1 MMQGGSRPQV
11 KVDRKLSKTG
21 FQDVSSATTACLRI
35 FSRCKTL
42 GSRGK
47 ISILFDHPIS
57 NSLNILQL
65 DHCSVDNDPVGVDDH
80 HGHVDRP
87 VDDFPAGDDDY
98 DLFYD
103 HQHDQDDLTGIK
115 DQQLRIL
122 GVHLCCCSVC
132 SKRSASAHRPHFLYV
147 LPRIC
152 LLKL

>member
-42 GSRGK
+42 GSRVK
-47 ISILFDHPIS
+47 ISILFDQPIS

-65 DHCSVDNDPVGVDDH
+65 DRCSVDDDPDGDDDH
-80 HGHVDRP
+80 RGHVDRP
-87 VDDFPAGDDDY
+87 VNDYPGGDDDH
-98 DLFYD
+98 D

-132 SKRSASAHRPHFLYV
+132 SKRSASAHRPHFPV
-147 LPRIC
+147 LFLSFLGFDSRSC
-152 LLKL
+152 

>member
-42 GSRGK
+42 GSRVK
-47 ISILFDHPIS
+47 ISILFDQPIS
-57 NSLNILQL
+57 NINILQL
-65 DHCSVDNDPVGVDDH
+65 DHCSIDDNPVGDNDH

-87 VDDFPAGDDDY
+87 VDDYPAGDDDH
-98 DLFYD
+98 DRFDD
-103 HQHDQDDLTGIK
+103 HQDDQDDLTGIK

-132 SKRSASAHRPHFLYV
+132 SKRSASAHRTHFLFV

-152 LLKL
+152 LVKL